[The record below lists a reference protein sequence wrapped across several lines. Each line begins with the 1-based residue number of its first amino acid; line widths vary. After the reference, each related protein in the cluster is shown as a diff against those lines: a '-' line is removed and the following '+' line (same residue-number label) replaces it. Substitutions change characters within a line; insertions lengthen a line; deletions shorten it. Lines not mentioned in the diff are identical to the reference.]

1 MLLTISIIFSLYS
14 TITLLC
20 KNTSEI
26 PFLYYTTGIA
36 QLQEHL
42 EHMFSLYPVPL
53 QSDFYKNNVTFC
65 HIVNLINT
73 AKNYK
78 IFFVFGSE

>member
-1 MLLTISIIFSLYS
+1 MINLEKIIF
-14 TITLLC
+14 TINLINHLNNFLFVLHDNPPFC

-42 EHMFSLYPVPL
+42 EHMFSLYPVFL
-53 QSDFYKNNVTFC
+53 QLEF
-65 HIVNLINT
+65 
-73 AKNYK
+73 K
-78 IFFVFGSE
+78 IKIMSIYVES